1 MLSVRPQWCELI
13 ANGQKTVEVRKN
25 RPKIPTPFK
34 CYIYCTL
41 PPSTELFTHEHTR
54 EYANELIRLQDG
66 KIVYGYGMQLV
77 CNHGEYDSSNFLCRK
92 VIGEFVCDK
101 MYGIYYSM
109 YPHDPLVFEEI
120 GTLNRPDLQEKT
132 CLSEVEIDDYLSG
145 NNGYGWHIS
154 ALQIYDKPKELSEFC
169 KPIMPTGLRYEDD
182 AIKRPPQSW
191 CYVEELGDKPC
202 KTKN

>member
-1 MLSVRPQWCELI
+1 MKSALLSVRPQWCELI
-13 ANGQKTVEVRKN
+13 ANGQKTVEVRKT
-25 RPKIPTPFK
+25 RPKLDTPFK
-34 CYIYCTL
+34 CYIYCT
-41 PPSTELFTHEHTR
+41 
-54 EYANELIRLQDG
+54 
-66 KIVYGYGMQLV
+66 VYGPAIWANGTLM
-77 CNHGEYDSSNFLCRK
+77 NGK

-101 MYGIYYSM
+101 MYGIYYSI

-154 ALQIYDKPKELSEFC
+154 DLQIYDKPRELNEFR
-169 KPIMPTGLRYEDD
+169 KPIMPMGLRYEDD